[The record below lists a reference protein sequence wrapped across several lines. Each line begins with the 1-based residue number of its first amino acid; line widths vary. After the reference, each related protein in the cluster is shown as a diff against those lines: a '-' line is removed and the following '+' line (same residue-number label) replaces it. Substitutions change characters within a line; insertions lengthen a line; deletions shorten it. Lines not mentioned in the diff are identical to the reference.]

1 MSPCPSSNGEM
12 IRANDFPGSP
22 VPSFPGTPAPNPY
35 RTSEATTI
43 PPLTKAF
50 VTPALLTQYGRW
62 YPELLRRQGWERS
75 SAQRAYTWALSNPR
89 TALLLLLCEDIAS
102 WPKAVIFG
110 LEDEKMPYSEADL
123 QGIAANPKKAVEMQ
137 WRVTAK
143 ELPQDGSHVEFQARE
158 TVPLQQINVIKSS
171 GSEKSVDRIRL
182 LGEQDERV
190 LVRKRFIYNRPSQKQ
205 AILSQIQEFKKL
217 EHKNIARLVCSYSQ
231 GNVVGIVTSP
241 AQYSLDDY
249 LQLPLDSNR
258 SKLLLDWINDLCQA
272 MDYLHSMQM
281 PHRSVRPRKI
291 LVEGSR
297 VFFASFGIS
306 CDGENAGPPKRMDQ
320 SYFSDQSYIYA
331 APEVITPRGKKVGRP
346 ADVFSLGC
354 IFLAMMTVVK
364 GQSLSTFHAY
374 RASSTHDASFHA
386 NLERVFNWRMRLQT
400 ISGPAVAAQP
410 QRREQAMKIETSAL
424 EYIETMIRADPSKR
438 IKMRRLASSVA
449 WWSEAKSGAG
459 LLRRRSLDGM
469 NGMNGMNGMSGL
481 NGLNGISGLN
491 GMNGMGGLNG
501 LVGLNG
507 LNSINMGRTD
517 LGQLEGYYN
526 QRRHEDA
533 ATTWGVK

>member
-110 LEDEKMPYSEADL
+110 LEDEKMPYLEADL

-143 ELPQDGSHVEFQARE
+143 ELPQNGLHAEFQARE
-158 TVPLQQINVIKSS
+158 TVPLQQINVIRSS
-171 GSEKSVDRIRL
+171 GSEKSVDRVRL

-190 LVRKRFIYNRPSQKQ
+190 LVRKRFIYSRPSQKQ
-205 AILSQIQEFKKL
+205 AILNQIQEFKKL
-217 EHKNIARLVCSYSQ
+217 EHKNIARLACSYSQ
-231 GNVVGIVTSP
+231 GNVIGIVTSS

-249 LQLPLDSNR
+249 LQLPLDPNR
-258 SKLLLDWINDLCQA
+258 PKLLLDWINDLCQA

-281 PHRSVRPRKI
+281 SHRSVRPRKI

-306 CDGENAGPPKRMDQ
+306 CDGETASPPKRMDQ

-331 APEVITPRGKKVGRP
+331 APEVITPRGKKVSRP

-386 NLERVFNWRMRLQT
+386 NLDRVSNWRMRLQA
-400 ISGPAVAAQP
+400 ISGPVVAAQP

-438 IKMRRLASSVA
+438 IKMRRLAA

-459 LLRRRSLDGM
+459 LVRRRSLDGM
-469 NGMNGMNGMSGL
+469 NSMNGMNGL

-507 LNSINMGRTD
+507 LNGINMGRTD

-533 ATTWGVK
+533 ATTWGAK